1 MSALNER
8 PKTDEYA
15 QFAEKLDVGTTKP
28 APSPSDDLS
37 ATKETVVKEEE
48 KKKYA
53 EFAELLGVEERQPSS
68 DPVRKEVGEAAPK
81 TVDIDPRDYDIFDK
95 LLHRSGGTGRKP
107 VKGSKRFT
115 SAAAVTGRER
125 PVQSDIPSA
134 TDEVPDTSKDRQN
147 EGTVLSEGMNVS
159 AFSEE
164 QVEDA
169 YDVMMEEF
177 GSDFHG
183 RAKAKPIDAPAAEV
197 EAPVPDLQAPPIRPG
212 TPSIDNHG
220 NPDPGS
226 KPIQP
231 ETEVAQTPPPEL
243 KAKPMQPGLVPP
255 ITGVT
260 PSIDNHGNPD
270 PGSKP
275 IQPETEVVQTPPP
288 ELKAR
293 PMQPG
298 LVPPITRVSKAT
310 PQSAQI
316 LHEGQETVS
325 APEVVEEQV
334 SELRKPPS
342 RPEYEE
348 FASAFSTRDGNRSRR
363 RERKTEFVTDEA
375 VTLKD
380 PKLVFRVD

>member
-1 MSALNER
+1 MAWVPTSTAFLLRRGASGTCVKGAGRRQIYGCAKRTPVMSAFNER

-15 QFAEKLDVGTTKP
+15 QFAEQLDVGTTKP
-28 APSPSDDLS
+28 APSSSDDLNG
-37 ATKETVVKEEE
+37 TEETVVKEEE
-48 KKKYA
+48 KKQYA
-53 EFAELLGVEERQPSS
+53 EFAELLGVEERPPSS

-115 SAAAVTGRER
+115 SAAALTGRER
-125 PVQSDIPSA
+125 PVQPGIPSA
-134 TDEVPDTSKDRQN
+134 TSEVPDTMKDRQN
-147 EGTVLSEGMNVS
+147 EGTVLPEGMNVS

-169 YDVMMEEF
+169 YDIMMEEF

-197 EAPVPDLQAPPIRPG
+197 EAPVPALQAPPIRPG
-212 TPSIDNHG
+212 TPSI
-220 NPDPGS
+220 
-226 KPIQP
+226 
-231 ETEVAQTPPPEL
+231 A
-243 KAKPMQPGLVPP
+243 
-255 ITGVT
+255 
-260 PSIDNHGNPD
+260 NHGNPD

-288 ELKAR
+288 ELKAK

-298 LVPPITRVSKAT
+298 LVPPITRASKAT
-310 PQSAQI
+310 PQSPQT
-316 LHEGQETVS
+316 LHEEQETVS
-325 APEVVEEQV
+325 APEVLEEEV
-334 SELRKPPS
+334 SELRQPPS
-342 RPEYEE
+342 RPEYEA

-363 RERKTEFVTDEA
+363 REQRPESVTDEA